1 MLSALSWLHFKGE
14 AMLKQPDSPD
24 NAKESIL
31 SGPEIV
37 RQFLSSLVS
46 DAALD
51 SPTVTAIRQLY
62 QDNKL
67 SHTNLLRKLEEQ
79 RKGSKG

>member
-1 MLSALSWLHFKGE
+1 MGE
-14 AMLKQPDSPD
+14 AMLKQPDSQD

-79 RKGSKG
+79 RKGSEG